1 MPETLTGRG
10 CIAAIIDSG
19 IDYAHPAFR
28 DLEGRSRILALWDQT
43 IPGNPPEGFE
53 RGSLYTR
60 EQIDEAISAGR
71 LRQRQFVPSE
81 DFTGHGTHVA
91 GILAAS
97 CFLGAP
103 MCGEVPE
110 AELVIV
116 KLGNAIDN
124 RREGYDVSEL
134 QLIEALRFV
143 SELAEG
149 LEKPVGINLSY
160 GNHRGPHTG
169 GGPLSLF
176 LNTIASQGEN
186 VVCIGTG
193 NEGNTGR
200 HVSGRLSQ
208 ISGQQTE
215 IEVVVNAQDSILT
228 LSLWSYGKDEFY
240 AELVTPDGNRS
251 GQIMVNSNILEERS
265 FEVQKGVTMRYL
277 PPVPSNQESELRI
290 LFEGREAGI
299 WKLLLT
305 SVEVTEGSY
314 DAWLTTGGA
323 AGESRF
329 LRPVTERTLTIPS
342 DAYLPV
348 AVGGYDES
356 RLSLA
361 PFSGRGYT
369 RGNRIVKPDLVA
381 PAVDILSASPGGG
394 YTRKSGTSMATPY
407 VTGAAIKLMQWGIVL
422 GNDPLLFGQK
432 AKAVL
437 LKYTRKLP
445 AYAEYPNPET
455 GWGALDTERMLRSI
469 KVFDT

>member
-1 MPETLTGRG
+1 MPEQLTGRG

-28 DLEGRSRILALWDQT
+28 DSEGRSRILALWDQT
-43 IPGNPPEGFE
+43 ISGNPPEGFD
-53 RGSLYTR
+53 RGTLYTR
-60 EQIDEAISAGR
+60 EQIDEAILAGC

-97 CFLGAP
+97 CIPGAP
-103 MCGEVPE
+103 MCGVVPE
-110 AELVIV
+110 VELVVV

-124 RREGYDVSEL
+124 RKEGYEVSEL
-134 QLIEALRFV
+134 QLREAVRFV
-143 SELAEG
+143 AEVAEVSG
-149 LEKPVGINLSY
+149 KPLGINLSY
-160 GNHRGPHTG
+160 GNNRGPHTG

-176 LNTIASQGEN
+176 LNNIASQGEN

-200 HVSGRLSQ
+200 HVSGRLPG
-208 ISGQQTE
+208 ISGQQKE
-215 IEVVVNAQDSILT
+215 IEVVVNAQDSQLV

-240 AELVTPDGNRS
+240 AELVTPGGNRL
-251 GQIMVNSNILEERS
+251 GQILVNFNILEGRS
-265 FEVQKGVTMRYL
+265 YEMQEGVTMRYI
-277 PPVPSNQESELRI
+277 PPTPSNQEAELRI
-290 LFEGREAGI
+290 LWEGAGAGI

-305 SVEVTEGSY
+305 SFEVTDGSY

-329 LRPVTERTLTIPS
+329 LRPVAERTLTIPS

-361 PFSGRGYT
+361 PFSGRGFT
-369 RGNRIVKPDLVA
+369 RGNRIVKPDIVA
-381 PAVDILSASPGGG
+381 PAVDILSTSPGGG

-407 VTGAAIKLMQWGIVL
+407 VTGTAIQLLQWGIVL
-422 GNDPLLFGQK
+422 GNEPLLFGQK
-432 AKAVL
+432 AKAML
-437 LKYTRKLP
+437 IKYTRKLP
-445 AYAEYPNPET
+445 AYAEYPNT
-455 GWGALDTERMLRSI
+455 AAGWGALDAERLLR
-469 KVFDT
+469 TLL